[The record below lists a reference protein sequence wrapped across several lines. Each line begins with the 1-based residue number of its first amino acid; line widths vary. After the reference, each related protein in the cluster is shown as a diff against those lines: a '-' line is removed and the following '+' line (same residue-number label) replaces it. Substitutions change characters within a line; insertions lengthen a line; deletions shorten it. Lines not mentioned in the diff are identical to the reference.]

1 MTQKRYNAKIQRAKG
16 LLEIAAAMYETS
28 LSFQTTRAAERALQ
42 TESRVGHELEFKLRS
57 ANRDGSNSV
66 PLSFA
71 ADSFAE
77 LKGVADGRYT
87 LAWVNPSVAATLAY
101 RGTGPFKKRLRLRVI
116 ATFPSYDV
124 MGFAVHKSTG
134 ITSLAQIKK
143 ERFPLRLST
152 NVTAKG
158 MIAASPTMFTVI
170 AVMKAAGFTL
180 ADLKKWGGKV
190 ISVPRPSHPDRRDAI
205 QNGTVNAVF
214 DECIKSWGQT
224 AVDSG
229 FIYLPIEGQVLRR
242 LTAMGYQTSVVPKS
256 RFKGMTGDVATV
268 DFSGWPMLVH
278 ADLSNDVAYAICE
291 AIEKRRKSIPSDNF
305 KPINMRQLCANDE
318 EAPFNVPLHPGATWL
333 YEMSFGRRPYPCR
346 ANKQKR
352 KQRSASRS
360 VPSVEVHR

>member
-1 MTQKRYNAKIQRAKG
+1 MPKQRYNAKIQRAKG

-28 LSFQTTRAAERALQ
+28 LSFQTTRAAEQVLQ
-42 TESRVGHELEFKLRS
+42 TESRVGHELELKILS
-57 ANRDGSNSV
+57 TNPAGSNSV

-77 LKGVADGRYT
+77 LKGVAEGRYT
-87 LAWVNPSVAATLAY
+87 LAWVNPSAAATLAY
-101 RGTGPFKKRLRLRVI
+101 RGTGPFKTKLPLRVI

-134 ITSLAQIKK
+134 ITSLAQIAK

-152 NVTAKG
+152 NVTSKDA
-158 MIAASPTMFTVI
+158 INASPTMFTVI

-214 DECIKSWGQT
+214 DEGIKSWGQT

-229 FIYLPIEGQVLRR
+229 FVYLPIEGELLRR
-242 LTAMGYQTSVVPKS
+242 LAKIGYRTSVVPK
-256 RFKGMTGDVATV
+256 A
-268 DFSGWPMLVH
+268 
-278 ADLSNDVAYAICE
+278 
-291 AIEKRRKSIPSDNF
+291 
-305 KPINMRQLCANDE
+305 
-318 EAPFNVPLHPGATWL
+318 
-333 YEMSFGRRPYPCR
+333 
-346 ANKQKR
+346 
-352 KQRSASRS
+352 
-360 VPSVEVHR
+360 